1 MKRLLLAVLVV
12 SLVGAGVWYLLHK
25 TTEVIGQET
34 VIKSVDNVIADVMAD
49 RSANIEGGT
58 PQDFGSNDEVV
69 VLLLGLDSRKGD
81 ENPHCDA
88 IHFFTLNLKSGTIK
102 ITTVPRGTYAYI
114 PGSHAPSE
122 YYLSNACAFE
132 GIDYGIAQIE
142 KVAGIKHDYLVEVG
156 FSQTLGI
163 LRLFDLPTTTTL
175 QWLRHRQSYAI
186 GEPQRSHNQAVY
198 MKDMIVAQLHR
209 FRDDFSVSMQY
220 ILFKTVDTD
229 LDFPTVRALLEV
241 YLDAKIDEHPE
252 LITLE
257 MKPFYPVVDYH
268 LDTENPDAQ
277 VQALID
283 YLKPHLSHE
292 DLSARTMESIQ
303 AELIA
308 YILER
313 SDSTESIADLADK
326 QLWLQIEDDEV
337 REDLH
342 YRVVEKYV
350 TELNAVD
357 QQLAIDYLSQYIL
370 ELETLGQAVW
380 AEKAKRLLAD
390 IVGD

>member
-1 MKRLLLAVLVV
+1 MVIVV
-12 SLVGAGVWYLLHK
+12 SLIGAGLWYLFHK
-25 TTEVIGQET
+25 TTQVIGQET
-34 VIKSVDNVIADVMAD
+34 VVKSVDDVIADVMAERTASLD
-49 RSANIEGGT
+49 GGEA
-58 PQDFGSNDEVV
+58 QDFGSGDEVV

-81 ENPHCDA
+81 EHPHCDA
-88 IHFFTLNLKSGTIK
+88 IHFFTLNLKAGTIK

-114 PGSHAPSE
+114 PGKHAPSE
-122 YYLSNACAFE
+122 YYLSNSCALE
-132 GIDYGIAQIE
+132 GIDYGITQIE

-229 LDFPTVRALLEV
+229 LDFPTVRALLKV
-241 YLDAKIDEHPE
+241 YLDARIDEHPE
-252 LITLE
+252 LITLD
-257 MKPFYPVVDYH
+257 MKPFFPVVDYH

-292 DLSARTMESIQ
+292 DLSSRTMESIQ
-303 AELIA
+303 AELVA

-313 SDSTESIADLADK
+313 TESTESIADLIDK
-326 QLWLQIEDDEV
+326 QLWLQVEDDEA

-342 YRVVEKYV
+342 YRSAEKYA

-357 QQLAIDYLSQYIL
+357 QQSAIDYLSQYVL
-370 ELETLGQAVW
+370 ELETLGQNDW
-380 AEKAKRLLAD
+380 ATKAKGLLAD
-390 IVGD
+390 IVGA